1 MFVSVI
7 SIGAEMF
14 IPERTAHT
22 DEVKFA
28 VAQCRPVLFSG
39 SISVWHSY
47 SFKLQ
52 PSTYLI
58 QVACFKISCEY
69 KFISSEGS
77 KLK

>member
-1 MFVSVI
+1 MSVI

-28 VAQCRPVLFSG
+28 VAQCHPALFG
-39 SISVWHSY
+39 GIISVWRSY

-58 QVACFKISCEY
+58 QVACFKIGCGY
-69 KFISSEGS
+69 KFISLERS